1 MDEGGKTEECYVTD
15 PKVREDFRKERIAT
29 IVGCCCSPSETWA
42 MPHSKHA
49 LLIACQQ
56 LANSCV
62 LSMAVS
68 LPSASS
74 WTSVPSHQSEGQSG
88 ILCPGVMYAI
98 QLRVECTDVL
108 PPTRQPAPVWAHLSP
123 VLTAHFQVS
132 VSPTPPLFHCYL
144 IEVTDSVFITVNFQH
159 VALCPRHS
167 RYAIKS
173 V

>member
-15 PKVREDFRKERIAT
+15 PEVREDFRKERMAT

-42 MPHSKHA
+42 MLHLKHA

-62 LSMAVS
+62 LSMAMY

-74 WTSVPSHQSEGQSG
+74 CTSVPFHQSEGQSG

-98 QLRVECTDVL
+98 QLRVECTDVIL
-108 PPTRQPAPVWAHLSP
+108 PCAPTNPPTCACLSP
-123 VLTAHFQVS
+123 PLTCID
-132 VSPTPPLFHCYL
+132 SPFSGVCIPHPTLISLVPRWSYRVCLYHC
-144 IEVTDSVFITVNFQH
+144 
-159 VALCPRHS
+159 
-167 RYAIKS
+167 
-173 V
+173 